1 MKANVILNGDINKN
15 FILEN
20 LDDTLD
26 IYAIDG
32 AIHKIS
38 SLGLP
43 IKAILGDLDS
53 IGTISPKIKTIRLEN
68 QNYTDFDKA
77 INYLQKIYQEII
89 VYGGS
94 GGELDHCLGN
104 LYVASKYLDK
114 IRIKFIDQNQNYF
127 LTRKNIRLTNIKDRI
142 VSIIPFPKVRKL
154 RTTGL
159 EFELINENL
168 ALEQKISIRN
178 LAIMDEV
185 SIEFDS
191 GTLAIFIASDI
202 KNETF
207 SILN

>member
-127 LTRKNIRLTNIKDRI
+127 LTRKK
-142 VSIIPFPKVRKL
+142 
-154 RTTGL
+154 
-159 EFELINENL
+159 
-168 ALEQKISIRN
+168 
-178 LAIMDEV
+178 
-185 SIEFDS
+185 
-191 GTLAIFIASDI
+191 
-202 KNETF
+202 
-207 SILN
+207 